1 MFGTQTQAEYLNEH
15 GNRHYHF
22 SNYPAFNYINK
33 QLPSKSKILLWSN
46 DGYYLERDYLYV
58 LGFITSM
65 ANGKKN
71 YDPKQVL
78 EELKLFGITHVA
90 MTDNYL
96 RKKLKKT
103 LLVTNELR
111 VLYQNEYMTVAS
123 LPMTGQ

>member
-1 MFGTQTQAEYLNEH
+1 MEQVIAKLTLLYTTHQKSPNTIQKLEF
-15 GNRHYHF
+15 
-22 SNYPAFNYINK
+22 YINK

>member
-1 MFGTQTQAEYLNEH
+1 
-15 GNRHYHF
+15 
-22 SNYPAFNYINK
+22 
-33 QLPSKSKILLWSN
+33 LLWSN

-65 ANGKKN
+65 ANGEKI